1 VLGKETYEQLPQQRM
16 QQALENVRAVRAQ
29 VLGAGFPPL
38 SEDEVR
44 GVRVPTL
51 LMTGERS
58 PAYLPRLTDRLQQ
71 LLPNAERVE
80 IAGASHL
87 MSEENPCAV
96 NDAILGFL
104 GRSRNV

>member
-1 VLGKETYEQLPQQRM
+1 M

-29 VLGAGFPPL
+29 VLGPGFPPL

-44 GVRVPTL
+44 GVQVPTL

-87 MSEENPCAV
+87 MSEENPRAV